1 MARNMRYIH
10 FMTKMR
16 NFALHITPA
25 KKQALKRLAERS
37 GMTLTKYVEEVLNS
51 AVQDG
56 AEFKITTHRVSP
68 AERRRVMASLRG

>member
-16 NFALHITPA
+16 NFALHITSA

-37 GMTLTKYVEEVLNS
+37 GMTLTKYVEVVLNS

-68 AERRRVMASLRG
+68 AERRRVMASLQ

>member
-16 NFALHITPA
+16 NFALHITSA

-68 AERRRVMASLRG
+68 AERRRVMASLQ